1 MGHDGDGHGLSFL
14 MTFTMRRRILL
25 AGLGA
30 PVLTLA
36 GCNDDTTPKATQ
48 YDTAFRRLFAQY
60 HMVGALASV
69 RVPGEPE
76 WKAALGYANLASA
89 TPSDFAGHYPIR
101 SVTKSYTVTLV
112 LQLVRDKLL
121 SLDDRLDTYVAGIPN
136 GVSIT
141 LAQLAGMTSGIA
153 DYSSNPKFLQAFA
166 GDFGRPFTQ
175 EELVA
180 YAIPGSPRFDPGAQ
194 YEYSNTNTVLLGMI
208 VEQRLGTTLAQ
219 ALQAR
224 IFTPLGLIG
233 TTYPYVTALPDP
245 HPSPYEVKLATGA
258 PELLPDLNPTS
269 LAGSGAM
276 VSTLDDMQTWAAA
289 LGDGRLIGAALQIER
304 VERSRVVTNGPTYDR
319 YGLGLGILHGWWGHT
334 GDGLGFQLATFYDP
348 HTSSTI
354 AVMVNSTPDGT
365 APPGLNFAE
374 EIFKVLEAI
383 ATA

>member
-1 MGHDGDGHGLSFL
+1 MAS
-14 MTFTMRRRILL
+14 TMRRRILV

-36 GCNDDTTPKATQ
+36 GCGDDTTPKSTQ
-48 YDTAFRRLFAQY
+48 YDTAFRRLFGQY

-76 WKAALGYANLASA
+76 WRAALGHADLASA

-112 LQLVRDKLL
+112 LQLVRDGLL
-121 SLDDRLDTYVAGIPN
+121 ALDDRLESHVPGIPN
-136 GVSIT
+136 GAAIT

-153 DYSSNPKFLQAFA
+153 DYSSSPQFVQALV
-166 GDFGRPFTQ
+166 GDFGRAFTQ
-175 EELVA
+175 EELVG
-180 YAIPGSPRFDPGAQ
+180 YAVPLSPRFDPGTQ

-208 VEQRLGTTLAQ
+208 VEQRLRTTLAQ

-224 IFTPLGLIG
+224 ILTPLGLSG
-233 TTYPYVTALPDP
+233 TSYPYATALPDP
-245 HPSPYEVKLATGA
+245 HPSPYEVDVATGT

-269 LAGSGAM
+269 LAGAGAM

-289 LGDGRLIGAALQIER
+289 LGDGRLIGAALQVER

-319 YGLGLGILHGWWGHT
+319 YGLGIGILHGWWGHT
-334 GDGLGFQLATFYDP
+334 GSGLGFQLATFYDP
-348 HTSSTI
+348 RTLSTI
-354 AVMVNSTPDGT
+354 AVMVNSTPDT
-365 APPGLNFAE
+365 AAPPDLNFAE
-374 EIFKVLEAI
+374 EIFKTLAGIAI
-383 ATA
+383 D